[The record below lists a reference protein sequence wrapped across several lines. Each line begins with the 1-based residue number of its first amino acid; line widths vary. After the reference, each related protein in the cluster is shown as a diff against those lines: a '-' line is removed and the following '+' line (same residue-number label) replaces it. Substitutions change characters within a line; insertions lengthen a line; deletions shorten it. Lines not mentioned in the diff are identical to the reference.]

1 MSEESTISFN
11 NCWVSRLFVEGT
23 LYCADAAPI
32 QERIEYSARLFRPF
46 SLLLGARC
54 AHNFVSKWT
63 DCSPKNG
70 LQTMLSEASIFL
82 KKQMK
87 MNYFAWRD
95 ILCVCGG
102 GIQWVRTWMFG
113 WSESEEEELK
123 LWWERSEY
131 APGHGIWLQLSSSD
145 GIFGE
150 DILRNFPNQ
159 LWCQLLGS
167 KDDGT
172 IYWSHQFKYKSKL
185 KLKMVTYNTNY

>member
-1 MSEESTISFN
+1 
-11 NCWVSRLFVEGT
+11 
-23 LYCADAAPI
+23 
-32 QERIEYSARLFRPF
+32 
-46 SLLLGARC
+46 
-54 AHNFVSKWT
+54 
-63 DCSPKNG
+63 